1 MKILVTNSGESKFL
15 QLYLLNVLLHR
26 LVMKLEPSASIA
38 SMVALCEN
46 EVVKR
51 APAFLLN
58 VVMLLATSAYEGV
71 CSASAWVADHF
82 SGFHIRTDLI

>member
-1 MKILVTNSGESKFL
+1 M
-15 QLYLLNVLLHR
+15 QVLR
-26 LVMKLEPSASIA
+26 
-38 SMVALCEN
+38 VAVCEN

-71 CSASAWVADHF
+71 CSATAWVADHV
-82 SGFHIRTDLI
+82 SGFHVRTDMI

>member
-38 SMVALCEN
+38 SMVGLCEN
-46 EVVKR
+46 EVVKK

-58 VVMLLATSAYEGV
+58 VVMLLAASAYEGV
-71 CSASAWVADHF
+71 CSTTAWVADHV